1 MCLIADTVK
10 RASDL
15 SRGCR
20 AFELSPICR
29 IDGQESLV
37 TVPVPQQN
45 SKGKSKSLRLKYI
58 CYVLQAETWGH
69 CDHFAAFL
77 VKTNYSFQFPQQKH
91 LYYESDPVF
100 MSWQENFV
108 DLKPWWKIKYYS
120 YKKEKETNNC
130 KAGKIVDFASQYKCS
145 RASRKGEPG
154 SLYISL
160 EVVVK
165 VALNV
170 L

>member
-58 CYVLQAETWGH
+58 CYVLQARWR
-69 CDHFAAFL
+69 A
-77 VKTNYSFQFPQQKH
+77 
-91 LYYESDPVF
+91 
-100 MSWQENFV
+100 
-108 DLKPWWKIKYYS
+108 
-120 YKKEKETNNC
+120 EKEPVDEEDSASIDVTSC
-130 KAGKIVDFASQYKCS
+130 ISMHSSMRGCFLLDKIIHGYGVIEMRQGIS
-145 RASRKGEPG
+145 GVW
-154 SLYISL
+154 YIMEL
-160 EVVVK
+160 
-165 VALNV
+165 
-170 L
+170 